1 MKFAAIEVKPG
12 EMVEGAIAKLMH
24 LAKGKGLLFSGL
36 EQFDTFK
43 INQTRF
49 VRFRSDLDVEKLR
62 EALLADRGVILPHAT
77 DIRYEV
83 TLCGGIKGTY
93 SASAMHATPRLTEH
107 KKYRG
112 TGNKFWE
119 RQFQPTNEPR

>member
-1 MKFAAIEVKPG
+1 MKFAAIEVRPG
-12 EMVEGAIAKLMH
+12 ETVQEAIGKLMH
-24 LAKGKGLLFSGL
+24 LAKDQGFLFNSL

-43 INQTRF
+43 VNKTRF

-62 EALLADRGVILPHAT
+62 EALLAERGVILPHEKE
-77 DIRYEV
+77 IRYEV
-83 TLCGGIKGTY
+83 SLSDGAKGTY

-112 TGNKFWE
+112 TRDKFWA
-119 RQFQPTNEPR
+119 RQF

>member
-12 EMVEGAIAKLMH
+12 EMVEQAIGRLMH
-24 LAKGKGLLFSGL
+24 LAKAQGILFNGL

-62 EALLADRGVILPHAT
+62 EALLAERGVILPHAS

-83 TLCGGIKGTY
+83 TLSSGTKGTY
-93 SASAMHATPRLTEH
+93 SASSMHATPRLTEH

-112 TGNKFWE
+112 TRDKFWE
-119 RQFQPTNEPR
+119 RAFKV

>member
-12 EMVEGAIAKLMH
+12 EMVEDAIGKLMH
-24 LAKGKGLLFSGL
+24 LAKDKGILFNAL

-62 EALLADRGVILPHAT
+62 EALLAERGVILPHAK

-83 TLCGGIKGTY
+83 SLSGGLKGTY
-93 SASAMHATPRLTEH
+93 SASSMHATPRLTEH

-112 TGNKFWE
+112 TRDRFWD
-119 RQFQPTNEPR
+119 RQFKV